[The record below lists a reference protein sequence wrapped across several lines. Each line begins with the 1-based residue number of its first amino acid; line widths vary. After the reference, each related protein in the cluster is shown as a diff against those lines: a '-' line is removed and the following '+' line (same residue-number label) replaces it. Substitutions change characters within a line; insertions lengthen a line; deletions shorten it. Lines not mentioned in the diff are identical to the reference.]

1 MSYIIIYCISK
12 ISSISRGGLVRQKRK
27 KRMQKRCQQKKNPP
41 PKFCPRSPLQIL
53 PGSWTVVVHGLQFLE
68 KFSREYKLV
77 LLLNLNNS
85 GQMVSIVV
93 VHGHFFKKSTEHI
106 KLSNGSLLA
115 FSINSFRLFYWYF
128 EDKKLSV

>member
-1 MSYIIIYCISK
+1 MPA
-12 ISSISRGGLVRQKRK
+12 K
-27 KRMQKRCQQKKNPP
+27 KDSTTQVLSQVPTSNIAW
-41 PKFCPRSPLQIL
+41 FI
-53 PGSWTVVVHGLQFLE
+53 VVVHRLQFLE
-68 KFSREYKLV
+68 TFSREYKLV